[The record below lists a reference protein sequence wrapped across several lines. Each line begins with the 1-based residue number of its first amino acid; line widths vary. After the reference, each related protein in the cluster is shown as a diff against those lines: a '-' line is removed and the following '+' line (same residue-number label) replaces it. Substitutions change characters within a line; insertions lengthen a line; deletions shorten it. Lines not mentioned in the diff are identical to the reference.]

1 MPLILTLRVG
11 EASQGQVRLLLS
23 LKWCQTTTL
32 LEVIYYSVDD
42 GGSEDE
48 TGQESQGQVRL
59 LLSLKWCQ
67 TTTLLEVIYY
77 SVDDGGSEDETGQ
90 ELAECTTLTQP

>member
-1 MPLILTLRVG
+1 MFIIMIMNIIILLAV
-11 EASQGQVRLLLS
+11 EDFKENAP
-23 LKWCQTTTL
+23 
-32 LEVIYYSVDD
+32 YSNPK
-42 GGSEDE
+42 SRRSI
-48 TGQESQGQVRL
+48 TGTR
-59 LLSLKWCQ
+59 Q